1 MVGFTGHG
9 EGSKRICFGVAL
21 LDQMP
26 MSVDLVGRKAK
37 AATEYW
43 NGISGCMGRHASHI
57 QAVTALHPMRGY
69 AKRNGVSVCMGCCI

>member
-1 MVGFTGHG
+1 MVGFNGHG

-37 AATEYW
+37 AATEYRY
-43 NGISGCMGRHASHI
+43 GISGCMGMVAM
-57 QAVTALHPMRGY
+57 HPISRLSMR
-69 AKRNGVSVCMGCCI
+69 CTP